1 MYTQLQL
8 NKVRHLV
15 YEHTGISL
23 SDNKDVMIANRLDKL
38 RRALGS
44 DNIDEILLAIKRG
57 ENRDIFVNTFTTN
70 KTSFFR
76 EDFHFDDLK
85 NRVIKESVAKS
96 NTLKIYCSAA
106 STGEEPYSILMT
118 IEEAKRLYGAA
129 YLNYSLLA
137 TDIDTS
143 VLEQCKNGI
152 YEWNKIADDFPSWI
166 KPQNYLQR
174 RAHPH
179 RPNEYQVRIKKEL
192 QSKVAF
198 KPFNLMSQSYP
209 FEHGEFDVIFCR
221 NVLIYFDQKDQNAI
235 LKKLFK
241 SLKLNG
247 TLYLGHS
254 ESPLELTPF
263 IQRYGQNIFVKIK
276 ECE

>member
-8 NKVRHLV
+8 NNARHLV
-15 YEHTGISL
+15 YEYTGISL

-38 RRALGS
+38 RRALCS
-44 DNIDEILLAIKRG
+44 DNIDEILSTIKRG
-57 ENRDIFVNTFTTN
+57 ENKDIFVNTFTTN

-85 NRVIKESVAKS
+85 NRVIKESAAKGD
-96 NTLKIYCSAA
+96 TLKMYCSAA

-118 IEEAKRLYGAA
+118 TEEAKRLYGAT

-143 VLEQCKNGI
+143 VLEQCRNGI
-152 YEWNKIADDFPSWI
+152 YEWSKIADDFPSWI
-166 KPQNYLQR
+166 KPQDYLQR
-174 RAHPH
+174 RAHPQK
-179 RPNEYQVRIKKEL
+179 PNEYQVRVKKEL

-198 KPFNLMSQSYP
+198 KPFNLMSPSYP
-209 FEHGEFDVIFCR
+209 FKHGEFDVIFCR
-221 NVLIYFDQKDQNAI
+221 NVLIYFDQKDQNTI

-263 IQRYGQNIFVKIK
+263 VQRYGQNIFVKIK